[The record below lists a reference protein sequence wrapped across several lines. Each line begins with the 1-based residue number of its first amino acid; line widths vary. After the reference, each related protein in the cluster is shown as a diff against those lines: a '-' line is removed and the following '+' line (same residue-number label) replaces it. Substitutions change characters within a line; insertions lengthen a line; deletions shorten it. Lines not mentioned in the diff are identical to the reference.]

1 LQSETFIPGNET
13 ANPAVHGTSGPISVV
28 GVKASHV
35 DRQYPLRKD
44 TSALYEN
51 MGYAFNPDGNSGSVK
66 GYSELVESWKNGVRQ
81 PASIAYEVA
90 QCKNVTILTSTLVHK
105 ILFDTSNT
113 KAIGVQT
120 SAGAFYSS
128 KDTIICAGAYRS
140 PQLLLLSGIG
150 SASTLAQHGIPLVLD
165 LPDVGK
171 NLHDHLAVPFF
182 WKLKEQGNAM
192 DANPD
197 AKLSAP
203 QFFIGLP
210 CDWVAFEH
218 VPAVS
223 TTAKSEGADEVSV
236 RHLSHPERCH
246 TEVFFAYAPA
256 GPGSMKY
263 KQDGQTITSTIIALT
278 PTSRGSVTI
287 ASADP
292 TGTPV
297 IDPNYYATE
306 ADRVAI
312 RTGVKKVLTSA
323 LSTSVGRSIFEG
335 ELTGHVGDTDDA
347 IDARVQEYG
356 SGFYHPGGTCAMGTV
371 VDGACR
377 VVGMNGLRV
386 VDASI
391 IPLPLGAHYQAT
403 VYALAEKAA
412 DSI

>member
-1 LQSETFIPGNET
+1 MRCPLDISRTQRDAIP
-13 ANPAVHGTSGPISVV
+13 
-28 GVKASHV
+28 K
-35 DRQYPLRKD
+35 
-44 TSALYEN
+44 
-51 MGYAFNPDGNSGSVK
+51 F
-66 GYSELVESWKNGVRQ
+66 
-81 PASIAYEVA
+81 
-90 QCKNVTILTSTLVHK
+90 
-105 ILFDTSNT
+105 
-113 KAIGVQT
+113 
-120 SAGAFYSS
+120 
-128 KDTIICAGAYRS
+128 
-140 PQLLLLSGIG
+140 
-150 SASTLAQHGIPLVLD
+150 
-165 LPDVGK
+165 
-171 NLHDHLAVPFF
+171 
-182 WKLKEQGNAM
+182 
-192 DANPD
+192 
-197 AKLSAP
+197 
-203 QFFIGLP
+203 
-210 CDWVAFEH
+210 
-218 VPAVS
+218 
-223 TTAKSEGADEVSV
+223 
-236 RHLSHPERCH
+236 
-246 TEVFFAYAPA
+246 FFAYAPA

-292 TGTPV
+292 TATPI
-297 IDPNYYATE
+297 IDPDYYATE

-335 ELTGHVGDTDDA
+335 ELTGHVGDTDDV

>member
-1 LQSETFIPGNET
+1 
-13 ANPAVHGTSGPISVV
+13 
-28 GVKASHV
+28 
-35 DRQYPLRKD
+35 
-44 TSALYEN
+44 
-51 MGYAFNPDGNSGSVK
+51 M
-66 GYSELVESWKNGVRQ
+66 
-81 PASIAYEVA
+81 
-90 QCKNVTILTSTLVHK
+90 
-105 ILFDTSNT
+105 
-113 KAIGVQT
+113 
-120 SAGAFYSS
+120 
-128 KDTIICAGAYRS
+128 
-140 PQLLLLSGIG
+140 
-150 SASTLAQHGIPLVLD
+150 
-165 LPDVGK
+165 
-171 NLHDHLAVPFF
+171 AVPLY

-192 DANPD
+192 DANPG
-197 AKLSAP
+197 ARLSAP
-203 QFFIGLP
+203 QFYFGLP
-210 CDWVAFEH
+210 CDWIAFEH
-218 VPAVS
+218 IPAVP

-246 TEVFFAYAPA
+246 AEIFFAYVPA

-263 KQDGQTITSTIIALT
+263 KQDGQTITSMVLAMT

-292 TGTPV
+292 TAIPV

-312 RTGVKKVLTSA
+312 RTGVKKVLKSA
-323 LSTSVGRSIFEG
+323 LSTSIGHFIFEA
-335 ELTGHVGDTDDA
+335 ELTDHVGDTDDA

-356 SGFYHPGGTCAMGTV
+356 GGFYHPGGTCAMGKV